1 MAMGEKGEGREFP
14 GIRNGIG
21 SRIGNIKVFSMY
33 TTCICVY
40 IADCVF

>member
-21 SRIGNIKVFSMY
+21 SRIGNIKIWFNLY
-33 TTCICVY
+33 
-40 IADCVF
+40 